1 MVGWRDAGPPIGFV
15 VRRDKSARVLA
26 DRNQFATGG
35 FQCNGRS
42 ARCVTAS
49 ADSPNATVP
58 PKSLTPRDREA
69 IASLL
74 DDRYSPAKRPGP
86 ALLLGA
92 LSGLQLESNTKA
104 FNCLGPHVGSPG
116 NKIFKRFMYATP
128 HPVMLFMTSAKIDCP
143 VKPEHCHFILEQA
156 QNG

>member
-1 MVGWRDAGPPIGFV
+1 MQVRQLGSLCAGIN
-15 VRRDKSARVLA
+15 RHDDLRIETK
-26 DRNQFATGG
+26 FATGG
-35 FQCNGRS
+35 FQRNGRS

-74 DDRYSPAKRPGP
+74 DDRYSPAKWPGPALLLGALSGLQLESNTKAPGP

-104 FNCLGPHVGSPG
+104 FNCLGLTLAHLGTKSSSDSCM
-116 NKIFKRFMYATP
+116 R
-128 HPVMLFMTSAKIDCP
+128 HPIR
-143 VKPEHCHFILEQA
+143 
-156 QNG
+156 

>member
-58 PKSLTPRDREA
+58 PKSLTARDREA

-74 DDRYSPAKRPGP
+74 DDRYSPATWPGP

-92 LSGLQLESNTKA
+92 LSGLQLEA
-104 FNCLGPHVGSPG
+104 
-116 NKIFKRFMYATP
+116 IRKRLIA
-128 HPVMLFMTSAKIDCP
+128 LALTSAHLGTKSSSDSCMRHPIR
-143 VKPEHCHFILEQA
+143 
-156 QNG
+156 